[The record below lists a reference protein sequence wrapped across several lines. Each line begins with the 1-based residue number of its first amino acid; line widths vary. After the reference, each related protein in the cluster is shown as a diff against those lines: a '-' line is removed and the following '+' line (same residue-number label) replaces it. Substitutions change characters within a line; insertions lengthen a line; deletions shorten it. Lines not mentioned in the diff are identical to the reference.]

1 MENKEKEIKVTEAMI
16 LTALDAIAADVEL
29 QVGDNGE
36 DVVTVTREDIQN
48 FASKKLAALERK
60 KEKARENAAKKRAE
74 GDKLG
79 KVVESVLTNEFQTAD
94 EVLAAVLK
102 VWDGEEADAT
112 RMKVIYR
119 LCNLVK
125 LGRAEKTDVK
135 IDKRTIKAYKVAE

>member
-1 MENKEKEIKVTEAMI
+1 MENKVKEIKVTEAMV
-16 LTALDAIAADVEL
+16 LAALAALAADVEL
-29 QVGDNGE
+29 EVGE
-36 DVVTVTREDIQN
+36 DVVTVTAEDIQN
-48 FASKKLAALERK
+48 FTSKKLAALERK

-79 KVVESVLTNEFQTAD
+79 KVVESALTNEFQTAD

-112 RMKVIYR
+112 RQKVIYR
-119 LCNLVK
+119 LSNLVK

-135 IDKRTIKAYKVAE
+135 VDKRTIKAYKVAE

>member
-1 MENKEKEIKVTEAMI
+1 MENKVKEIKVTEAMV
-16 LTALDAIAADVEL
+16 LTAIAAIAADVEL
-29 QVGDNGE
+29 EVGE
-36 DVVTVTREDIQN
+36 DVVTVTAEDIQA

-60 KEKARENAAKKRAE
+60 KTLAREKAAEKRAE

-94 EVLAAVLK
+94 EVLAAVLE

-112 RMKVIYR
+112 RQKVIYR
-119 LCNLVK
+119 LSNLVK

-135 IDKRTIKAYKVAE
+135 VDKRTIKAYKVAE

>member
-29 QVGDNGE
+29 QVGEG
-36 DVVTVTREDIQN
+36 VVTVTQEDIQN
-48 FASKKLAALERK
+48 FASKKLAALEHK

-94 EVLAAVLK
+94 EVLASVLE
-102 VWDGEEADAT
+102 VWDGDEADAT
-112 RMKVIYR
+112 RQKVIYR
-119 LCNLVK
+119 LSNLVK
-125 LGRAEKTDVK
+125 LEKAEKTDVK
-135 IDKRTIKAYKVAE
+135 VDKRTIKAYKVVEH

>member
-29 QVGDNGE
+29 QVGEG
-36 DVVTVTREDIQN
+36 VVTVTQEDIQN
-48 FASKKLAALERK
+48 FASKKLAALEHK

-94 EVLAAVLK
+94 EVLAAVLE

-112 RMKVIYR
+112 RQKVIYR
-119 LCNLVK
+119 LSNLVK

-135 IDKRTIKAYKVAE
+135 VDKRTIKAYKVAE

>member
-29 QVGDNGE
+29 QVGEG
-36 DVVTVTREDIQN
+36 VVTVTQEDIQN
-48 FASKKLAALERK
+48 FASKKLAALEHK

-94 EVLAAVLK
+94 EVLAAVLE
-102 VWDGEEADAT
+102 VWDGDEADAT
-112 RMKVIYR
+112 RQKVIYR
-119 LCNLVK
+119 LSNLVK
-125 LGRAEKTDVK
+125 LEKAEKTDVK
-135 IDKRTIKAYKVAE
+135 VDKRTIKAYKAVED

>member
-29 QVGDNGE
+29 QVGEG
-36 DVVTVTREDIQN
+36 VVTVTQEDIQN
-48 FASKKLAALERK
+48 FASKKLAALEHK

-94 EVLAAVLK
+94 EVLAAVLE
-102 VWDGEEADAT
+102 VWDGDEADAT
-112 RMKVIYR
+112 RQKVIYR
-119 LCNLVK
+119 LSNLVK
-125 LGRAEKTDVK
+125 LEKAEKTDVK
-135 IDKRTIKAYKVAE
+135 VDKRTIKAYKVVEH

>member
-29 QVGDNGE
+29 QVGEG
-36 DVVTVTREDIQN
+36 VVTVTQEDIQN
-48 FASKKLAALERK
+48 FASKKLAALEHK

-94 EVLAAVLK
+94 EVLAAVLE
-102 VWDGEEADAT
+102 VWDGDEADAT
-112 RMKVIYR
+112 RQKVIYR
-119 LCNLVK
+119 LSNLVK
-125 LGRAEKTDVK
+125 LEKAEKTDVK
-135 IDKRTIKAYKVAE
+135 VDKRTIKAYKVK

>member
-29 QVGDNGE
+29 QVGEG
-36 DVVTVTREDIQN
+36 VVTVTQEDIQN
-48 FASKKLAALERK
+48 FASKKLAALEHK

-94 EVLAAVLK
+94 EVLAAVLE
-102 VWDGEEADAT
+102 VWDGDEADAP
-112 RMKVIYR
+112 RQKVIYR
-119 LCNLVK
+119 LSNLVK
-125 LGRAEKTDVK
+125 LEKAEKTDVK
-135 IDKRTIKAYKVAE
+135 VDKRTIKAYKVVEH

>member
-29 QVGDNGE
+29 QVGEG
-36 DVVTVTREDIQN
+36 VVTVTQEDIQN
-48 FASKKLAALERK
+48 FASKKLAALEHK

-102 VWDGEEADAT
+102 VWDGDEADAT
-112 RMKVIYR
+112 RQKVIYR
-119 LCNLVK
+119 LSNLVK
-125 LGRAEKTDVK
+125 LEKAEKTDVK
-135 IDKRTIKAYKVAE
+135 VDKRTIKAYKVVEH

>member
-29 QVGDNGE
+29 QVGEG
-36 DVVTVTREDIQN
+36 VVTVTQEDIQN
-48 FASKKLAALERK
+48 FASKKLAALEHK

-94 EVLAAVLK
+94 EVLASVLE
-102 VWDGEEADAT
+102 VWDGDEADAT
-112 RMKVIYR
+112 RQKVIYR
-119 LCNLVK
+119 LSNLVK
-125 LGRAEKTDVK
+125 LEKAEKTDVK
-135 IDKRTIKAYKVAE
+135 VDKRTIKAYKAVEH

>member
-29 QVGDNGE
+29 QVGEG
-36 DVVTVTREDIQN
+36 VVTVTQEDIQN
-48 FASKKLAALERK
+48 FASKKLAALEHK

-94 EVLAAVLK
+94 EVLASVLE
-102 VWDGEEADAT
+102 VWDGDEADAT
-112 RMKVIYR
+112 RQKVIYR
-119 LCNLVK
+119 LSNLVK
-125 LGRAEKTDVK
+125 LEKAEKTDVK
-135 IDKRTIKAYKVAE
+135 VDKRTIKAYI

>member
-29 QVGDNGE
+29 QVGEG
-36 DVVTVTREDIQN
+36 VVTVTQEDIQN
-48 FASKKLAALERK
+48 FASKKLAALEHK

-94 EVLAAVLK
+94 EVLAAVLE
-102 VWDGEEADAT
+102 VWDGDEADAT
-112 RMKVIYR
+112 RQKVIYR
-119 LCNLVK
+119 LSNLVK
-125 LGRAEKTDVK
+125 LEKAEKTDVK
-135 IDKRTIKAYKVAE
+135 VDKRTIKAYKIK

>member
-36 DVVTVTREDIQN
+36 DVVTVTQEDIQN
-48 FASKKLAALERK
+48 FASKKLAALKRK

>member
-1 MENKEKEIKVTEAMI
+1 MENKVKEIKVTEAMV
-16 LTALDAIAADVEL
+16 LTALAAIAADVEL
-29 QVGDNGE
+29 EVGE
-36 DVVTVTREDIQN
+36 DVVTVTAEDIQT

-60 KEKARENAAKKRAE
+60 KTLAREKAAEKRAE

-94 EVLAAVLK
+94 EVLAAVLE

-112 RMKVIYR
+112 RQKVIYR
-119 LCNLVK
+119 LSNLVK

-135 IDKRTIKAYKVAE
+135 VDKRTIKAYKVAE